1 MKVHLVCPPP
11 SLEPPLHPPRH
22 APHYTAIVAAAL
34 REAGHRVSVVDQ
46 HRRTTSLPAV
56 VAEAKGRYP
65 DLLLLMHSDY
75 NRLIGSHVLDRVARA
90 LREALPGVPVWG
102 YGRLDEP
109 HARRAAE
116 EVPSLHGLLF
126 DEPEFAAVALADDLA
141 HGGAG
146 TTIPG
151 TVTRGDNGVV
161 VHRARKVD
169 LDRSPVPAWDLVQP
183 AAYQTSP
190 HQSLDGVV
198 WPVLASRGCPYPCF
212 YCEIQSRPAWRTRSV
227 GAVIDE
233 INEVHRRYGASS
245 FFLAD
250 PTFALQREWA
260 MEVCRHIADEGPRGV
275 RWACMGR
282 TDGVDPELLNTM
294 ADAGCWNILFGI
306 ESLNPQALSA
316 ANKNLDPT
324 TIGPAIR
331 WAREAGL
338 EVVASIMIGLPGDS
352 PAGVE
357 RTVDQLIAMEP
368 DFAQFFVV
376 QLGSDE
382 IPEGGACVS
391 EWDGSRYDFWGHVYV
406 PDGFANKTQL
416 LALRRRAFR
425 RFYLRPRYV
434 AHRLGRVVRSADPAL
449 QLRRTARGGL
459 IALKL
464 ATGRA

>member
-1 MKVHLVCPPP
+1 
-11 SLEPPLHPPRH
+11 
-22 APHYTAIVAAAL
+22 VAAAL
-34 REAGHRVSVVDQ
+34 RDAGHEVSVADE
-46 HRRTTSLPAV
+46 HTRTTSLPAI
-56 VAEAKGRYP
+56 VAAARGRRP
-65 DLLLLMHSDY
+65 DLLLVMHSDY
-75 NRLIGSHVLDRVARA
+75 NRLIGAPVLDRVARA
-90 LREALPGVPVWG
+90 LREAMPGTPVWG
-102 YGRLDEP
+102 YGRLDAT
-109 HARRAAE
+109 HAERAAE
-116 EVPSLHGLLF
+116 SIPGLDGLLF
-126 DEPEFAAVALADDLA
+126 GEPEVAAVALAA
-141 HGGAG
+141 RVAAAGSIGAV
-146 TTIPG
+146 PG
-151 TVTRGDNGVV
+151 SAVRTDNGVV
-161 VHRARKVD
+161 LVRPDDVG
-169 LDRSPVPAWDLVQP
+169 LDESPIPAWDLLPP
-183 AAYQTSP
+183 AGYQTSP
-190 HQSLDGVV
+190 HQSMDGVV

-212 YCEIQSRPAWRTRSV
+212 FCEIQMRPAWRTRSV
-227 GAVIDE
+227 DSVIAE
-233 INEVHRRYGASS
+233 FVEVHRRYGATN

-250 PTFALQREWA
+250 PTFAVQRDWA
-260 MEVCRHIADEGPRGV
+260 MEFCRRIADEGPPGI

-282 TDGVDPELLNTM
+282 TDGVDPELLTAM

-306 ESLNPQALSA
+306 ESLNPRALEA
-316 ANKNLDPT
+316 ANKKLDAT

-331 WAREAGL
+331 WAQEAGL
-338 EVVASIMIGLPGDS
+338 EVVASIMIGLPGDT

-376 QLGSDE
+376 QLGSDA

-406 PDGFANKTQL
+406 PDAFDGQEQL

-434 AHRLGRVVRSADPAL
+434 ARRLSRVARSGSPVM

>member
-1 MKVHLVCPPP
+1 V
-11 SLEPPLHPPRH
+11 
-22 APHYTAIVAAAL
+22 PHYTAIVAAAL
-34 REAGHRVSVVDQ
+34 REAGHDVSVIDQ
-46 HRRTTSLPAV
+46 HTRTTSLPAI
-56 VAEAKGRYP
+56 VAEARGRRP

-75 NRLIGSHVLDRVARA
+75 NRLIGSQVLDRVARA
-90 LREALPGVPVWG
+90 LRESMPGVPVWG
-102 YGRLDEP
+102 YGRLDAV

-116 EVPSLHGLLF
+116 EIPALHGILF
-126 DEPEFAAVALADDLA
+126 DEPEFSAVALAHDLA
-141 HGGAG
+141 HGGSGRG
-146 TTIPG
+146 TPG
-151 TVTRGDNGVV
+151 SVVWTDNGVV
-161 VHRARKVD
+161 LHRPTLVD
-169 LDRSPVPAWDLVQP
+169 LDLSPVPAWDLVPP
-183 AAYQTSP
+183 ASYPTSP
-190 HQSLDGVV
+190 HQSMDGVV

-227 GAVIDE
+227 DAVIAE
-233 INEVHRRYGASS
+233 VVEVHRRYGATS

-250 PTFALQREWA
+250 PTFAIQREWA
-260 MEVCRHIADEGPRGV
+260 LEFCRRLADEGPRGM

-282 TDGVDPELLNTM
+282 TDRVDEELLRAM

-306 ESLNPQALSA
+306 ESLNPRALEA
-316 ANKNLDPT
+316 ANKQLDPT

-331 WAREAGL
+331 WAQEAGL
-338 EVVASIMIGLPGDS
+338 EVVASIMIGLPGDT

-376 QLGSDE
+376 QLGSEAAPD
-382 IPEGGACVS
+382 GGACVS
-391 EWDGSRYDFWGHVYV
+391 EWDGSRYDFWGHVFV
-406 PDGFANKTQL
+406 PEAFDGKEQL

-425 RFYLRPRYV
+425 RFYLRPRYL
-434 AHRLGRVVRSADPAL
+434 AHRLGRVARSRSPRM